1 MHDTFSR
8 SNTDTESS
16 HLKPVWCSVQEK
28 SGSSNLVGGRKCNQF
43 RIILASSN
51 CASRRRAPSFMACQ
65 MFVPWRRGWVEE
77 EKKGWSVT
85 EDLEFILE
93 SVPAINQR
101 WSSWKTERDIKE
113 KNYSFLAISFLHKL
127 FSLII
132 NFDFVCFAIFWLEI
146 WCSDSDSEPLRSTLV
161 CIKTILYF
169 GRISFWHGW
178 TTKSCRKVMKKRSN
192 VKVMAEPLFTLV
204 KVGANQKKRGL
215 LENFWFWFSK
225 FCMRRQESKTSI

>member
-16 HLKPVWCSVQEK
+16 HLKSVWCSVQEK

-85 EDLEFILE
+85 ENLEFILKF
-93 SVPAINQR
+93 VPAINQR
-101 WSSWKTERDIKE
+101 WSEGHKGKKTIHVSRFLSFTNYFHSLSILILSVLQYFYWRSDIQIQIL
-113 KNYSFLAISFLHKL
+113 NPLDQPL
-127 FSLII
+127 
-132 NFDFVCFAIFWLEI
+132 FAIRRFCILAGFRFDMVEQRSPVEKW
-146 WCSDSDSEPLRSTLV
+146 WKSDQMW
-161 CIKTILYF
+161 K
-169 GRISFWHGW
+169 
-178 TTKSCRKVMKKRSN
+178 
-192 VKVMAEPLFTLV
+192 
-204 KVGANQKKRGL
+204 
-215 LENFWFWFSK
+215 
-225 FCMRRQESKTSI
+225 

>member
-16 HLKPVWCSVQEK
+16 HLKSVWCSVQEK

-43 RIILASSN
+43 RIISASSN

-93 SVPAINQR
+93 SVPVINQR

-113 KNYSFLAISFLHKL
+113 KKL
-127 FSLII
+127 FMCRDFFPSQI
-132 NFDFVCFAIFWLEI
+132 NF
-146 WCSDSDSEPLRSTLV
+146 TH
-161 CIKTILYF
+161 Y
-169 GRISFWHGW
+169 
-178 TTKSCRKVMKKRSN
+178 
-192 VKVMAEPLFTLV
+192 
-204 KVGANQKKRGL
+204 Q
-215 LENFWFWFSK
+215 FWFCLFCNIFIGDLIFRFK
-225 FCMRRQESKTSI
+225 FWTPKTNPCLH